1 MLIIPTMNDQ
11 IIQQFTEA
19 IKVLQDAIS
28 KEDGSNSNLISAL
41 VGLIGVIIVAYWRWQ
56 AVSINKEKMEKAE
69 QDKQRAQDRAETNN
83 ILSGMREAWNRQTQ
97 KQEETNERL
106 SKLIEEN
113 TRHISNND
121 KAISLLKQKVYDS

>member
-1 MLIIPTMNDQ
+1 MNDQ

-113 TRHISNND
+113 TRHISKND

>member
-1 MLIIPTMNDQ
+1 MNDQ